1 MSMTN
6 ESALLLIGD
15 EVRATLRELNT
26 DLEAL
31 ANSDPAARFSS
42 LAECEAKIHAIAGA
56 FRVASLDALSLYALA
71 LQEVIYLWRA
81 SPSSLLPQTLATMVS
96 AGRSLHD
103 FLQAAQEQKSVSE
116 LALFQDYQRIGAAVS
131 RTLSPIDLWSA
142 SESLRCLNVWSE
154 PDIAAALHVQI
165 QRRLNFYDP
174 SAIELSRIDVLML
187 TLIRQQQK
195 EAATE
200 LGVICDWRGLQG
212 QSAQHLACSVLVSAV
227 IDTLVNGCLE
237 LDLFLKRYLLSS
249 LTWFKSGKLDDS
261 FLNESIFFAY
271 LAWQADRDVEHGT
284 SDSFELLAQ
293 AANWQV
299 QKGTRYNQTHFDPQA
314 RNRMAQA
321 HSAVLS
327 AKQVWADFC
336 AATLDEVSEDKATD
350 LAKSFD
356 KMGQTLEAL
365 HPAAFELSHAFHVI
379 VSNHQLC
386 VKRDVQ
392 IEVATLLLIL
402 SSMLEDMSAPD
413 HVQTEHRLLGLV
425 RRLQVLK
432 NEQAP
437 GAFEPWMLELQ
448 KRQDWLQAMTSTTEQ
463 LGQKLTEIEETFER
477 LWSAPHDVADLAHV
491 CAKLQ
496 QIRAIAHSLKLDD
509 FAYAVKPVE
518 DKLESLMQS
527 KQVMDEQ
534 MQKQMAADIASL
546 GLMLSM
552 WAHKPEQAY
561 RALTSK
567 AQVHVPI
574 EMQAI
579 AADDAQSVAQEE
591 PIERVFLT
599 EAHDILV
606 QALGAIQNLWAHPE
620 DHEALIGLR
629 RAFHTL
635 KGSAR
640 VVGLVEYGE
649 AAWLIEQR
657 LNERLTEQ
665 TPLSTDLLELCSKQ
679 IQLMQGWT
687 EHLETQNSFESLS
700 IDWQLGHLQQS
711 LQNFS
716 APIPTPIPASKAL
729 TLDLPPADFLDL
741 QSESQIKTIGDLQIS
756 IPLYQ
761 AYLNETDEWSRQ
773 LALAL
778 SEWMLDDAQ
787 PIPSQTLTWAHALAG
802 SSATIGFD
810 SCAKL
815 SKLVERL
822 IERVQEQGV
831 HSIDLARVL
840 STAADEIQRLL
851 HQFAAGFLK
860 SVDPLLVE
868 QLKAYLEPSSAL
880 SLEPFAEEAPSTFVA
895 QPLTNAF
902 ADAEMKAVF
911 EEESAQLIPELG
923 AALRSWDKAQAL
935 RTLHTLKGSARLVGE
950 QLLAGQAHDLESH
963 IEAIGEM
970 PNEAQLAELLNLYDQ
985 LAIKPPLQPRLIA
998 PLPATAQVVSRPQP
1012 FVPVTSGET
1021 IRVQSQTVDRLVN
1034 QTGELMIA
1042 RSRMEA
1048 EMTRSLRTLS
1058 DMGLQVQR
1066 LRDQLREMEIQTES
1080 QMQSRQAQV
1089 TDAANSFDPLELDRF
1104 TRTQELTRFMAEAL
1118 SDISTLQRSLQ
1129 RSLNTAEDDLSAQ
1142 LRQTRDLQRD
1152 LLRTRMV
1159 DFDSAGERLHRLV
1172 RMTSQELNKSVELII
1187 QNGGQEMD
1195 RSVLERMLPVFEH
1208 LLRNAVVHGIEL
1220 PSQREAKGKAAQGKI
1235 IIQLTQQSN
1244 DVIVNLQDDGQ
1255 GIDYQ
1260 ALLRKARDRLGQ
1272 PDLNADASQL
1282 IFMSGLS
1289 VASEVSE
1296 LAGRGIGMDVVR
1308 NQVFAL
1314 GGRIEVTSSQDTGT
1328 VFKLILPLT
1337 TAVTQIVLVR
1347 TGAHMTGIP
1356 GNLVNTIVRVK
1367 PEQVA
1372 QAKKNKFFVQGDQTY
1387 PFFGLGQL
1395 LQYQSQVTHL
1405 EQPTQN
1411 IMLLQSA
1418 GQMIALH
1425 VDEVL
1430 GNQEVMVKN
1439 LGAQLAQ
1446 MPGLSG
1452 MTVLPTGPTILIYNP
1467 VALAAVYGAKLLEA
1481 TDDESQLI
1489 EDASRA
1495 DRVEATHAAMQMPL
1509 VLVVDDSI
1517 TMRRVLQRLLQRE
1530 GYRVIAAADGRQA
1543 LDALRLER
1551 PALVLSDVE
1560 MPRMDGFELLRSIRA
1575 SETLRHLPVVMITSR
1590 IADKHR
1596 DHAQEL
1602 GANEYLGKPYS
1613 EDELLQVLERYASK
1627 ASE

>member
-31 ANSDPAARFSS
+31 ANSDSATRLSS
-42 LAECEAKIHAIAGA
+42 LAECDAKIHAIAGA
-56 FRVASLDALSLYALA
+56 FHVASLDALSRYALA
-71 LQEVIYLWRA
+71 LQEVIHLWRA

-116 LALFQDYQRIGAAVS
+116 LALFQDYQRMGAVVS
-131 RTLSPIDLWSA
+131 RTLSPLDLWSA
-142 SESLRCLNVWSE
+142 SEGLRCLNIWSE
-154 PDIAAALHVQI
+154 PDFAAALHVQTQ
-165 QRRLNFYDP
+165 QRFNFYDP

-195 EAATE
+195 EAAAE
-200 LGVICDWRGLQG
+200 LGVMCDWRGLQG
-212 QSAQHLACSVLVSAV
+212 QSSQHLACSVLVSAV
-227 IDTLVNGCLE
+227 IDALANGCLE

-249 LTWFKSGKLDDS
+249 LAWFRSGKLDDS

-271 LAWQADRDVEHGT
+271 LAWQAKRDVENDI
-284 SDSFELLAQ
+284 SDSFEFLAQ
-293 AANWQV
+293 AANWQT
-299 QKGTRYNQTHFDPQA
+299 QKGTRYNQAHFDPQA
-314 RNRMAQA
+314 RGRMAQA
-321 HSAVLS
+321 HSAILD

-336 AATLDEVSEDKATD
+336 ATTLDEAPANKSAELV
-350 LAKSFD
+350 KSFD

-365 HPAAFELSHAFHVI
+365 HPVALELSHAFHVI
-379 VSNHQLC
+379 VSNYQLC
-386 VKRDVQ
+386 IKRDVQ

-413 HVQTEHRLLGLV
+413 HVQTEHRLSGLV
-425 RRLQVLK
+425 RRLQALK
-432 NEQAP
+432 NEQAT

-463 LGQKLTEIEETFER
+463 LGQKLTEIEEVFER
-477 LWSAPHDVADLAHV
+477 LWSAPYDVSDLAHV

-518 DKLESLMQS
+518 EKIESLMQS

-534 MQKQMAADIASL
+534 TQKQMAADIASL

-567 AQVHVPI
+567 AQVQVPI
-574 EMQAI
+574 ETQAQAI
-579 AADDAQSVAQEE
+579 AADDAQSLVQDE

-599 EAHDILV
+599 EAHDVLV
-606 QALGAIQNLWAHPE
+606 QALDAVQNLWAHPE
-620 DHEALIGLR
+620 DREALIGLR
-629 RAFHTL
+629 RAFHTI
-635 KGSAR
+635 KGGAR
-640 VVGLVEYGE
+640 VVGLMQYGE
-649 AAWLIEQR
+649 AAWLLEQH
-657 LNERLTEQ
+657 LNERLAEQ
-665 TPLSTDLLELCSKQ
+665 APLSTDLLELCTEQ

-687 EHLETQNSFESLS
+687 EHLETKNSFESLS
-700 IDWQLGHLQQS
+700 IDWQLVHLQQS
-711 LQNFS
+711 LQAFAVPIA
-716 APIPTPIPASKAL
+716 APAATAL

-810 SCAKL
+810 SCAKI

-822 IERVQEQGV
+822 IERVQEQSV

-860 SVDPLLVE
+860 SADPLLVE
-868 QLKAYLEPSSAL
+868 QLKAYLEPSNAL
-880 SLEPFAEEAPSTFVA
+880 SLEPLAEEVSS
-895 QPLTNAF
+895 AF

-950 QLLAGQAHDLESH
+950 QVLAAQAHDLESH
-963 IEAIGEM
+963 IEAIGEI
-970 PNEAQLAELLNLYDQ
+970 PSEAQLAELLKLYDH
-985 LAIKPPLQPRLIA
+985 LAIKPAPQPRLIA
-998 PLPATAQVVSRPQP
+998 PLLAAAQVVSQPQP

-1142 LRQTRDLQRD
+1142 LRQTRDLQRN

-1159 DFDSAGERLHRLV
+1159 DFDSVGERLHRLV
-1172 RMTSQELNKSVELII
+1172 RMTSQELHKSAELII

-1220 PSQREAKGKAAQGKI
+1220 PSEREAKGKAAQGKI
-1235 IIQLTQQSN
+1235 TIQLTQQSN

-1255 GIDYQ
+1255 GIDHQ

-1328 VFKLILPLT
+1328 LFKLILPLT

-1372 QAKKNKFFVQGDQTY
+1372 QAKQNKFFVQGDQTY

-1395 LQYQSQVTHL
+1395 LQYQSQVAHL

-1411 IMLLQSA
+1411 VMLLQSA

-1481 TDDESQLI
+1481 TDDESQFI

-1495 DRVEATHAAMQMPL
+1495 DRVEATHATVQTPL

-1530 GYRVIAAADGRQA
+1530 GYRVTVAADGRQA

-1613 EDELLQVLERYASK
+1613 EDELLQVLERYATK
-1627 ASE
+1627 VSE